1 MYRYWTDYGA
11 SFGPAEF
18 TWRFPIALQVIFGA
32 FLFTMIGLPESPRW
46 LLARNRPEDAATSLA
61 ALRGLRR
68 DHPEVQL
75 QLGIIVDSLKISGG
89 AGGESTPFSA
99 LFTGGKTQHFR
110 RMLLGASSQMFQ
122 QIGGWYDLHLKDLVK
137 LSLIITP

>member
-1 MYRYWTDYGA
+1 
-11 SFGPAEF
+11 
-18 TWRFPIALQVIFGA
+18 
-32 FLFTMIGLPESPRW
+32 MIGLPESPRW
-46 LLARNRPEDAATSLA
+46 LLARNRPDDAATSLA

-68 DHPEVQL
+68 DDPEVQL

-122 QIGGWYDLHLKDLVK
+122 QIGGWYDLF
-137 LSLIITP
+137 S